1 MANRGWSFGL
11 TPRETAFLVLWAS
24 GVALLAWAG
33 SWVDGYL
40 VSVRQVP
47 LPHPYPWRGVLTA
60 CAVESLIALVFY
72 VLIRPRTYRAS
83 WGRALAATLLGA
95 SSVVVLGQGLM
106 HQPPYL
112 YALFYWLVAVTTISL
127 GLFLMS
133 AGIRV
138 QLPGTGCQPS
148 TQGQVPKGE

>member
-1 MANRGWSFGL
+1 MATRGRSFGI
-11 TPRETAFLVLWAS
+11 TPRETVFLALWAG

-40 VSVRQVP
+40 VYVRNVP
-47 LPHPYPWRGVLTA
+47 LPHPYPWRGVLTV

-95 SSVVVLGQGLM
+95 TSVVVLGLGLM

-112 YALFYWLVAVTTISL
+112 YALFYWLVAATTISL
-127 GLFLMS
+127 GLFLVS
-133 AGIRV
+133 AGSRV
-138 QLPGTGCQPS
+138 RRFLARLR
-148 TQGQVPKGE
+148 